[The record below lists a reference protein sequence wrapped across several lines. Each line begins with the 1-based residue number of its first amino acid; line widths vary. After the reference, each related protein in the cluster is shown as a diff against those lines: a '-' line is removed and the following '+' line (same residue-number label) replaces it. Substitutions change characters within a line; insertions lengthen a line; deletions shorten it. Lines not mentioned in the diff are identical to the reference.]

1 MRFESQVKAHRTWPG
16 VLTDSSV
23 IFLLAAALIRPL
35 FKIQYTALWYSIES
49 TFIADGR
56 FLSDHWPHPLWQPLW
71 YCGTR
76 FDYIYPPALRYGTA
90 ALSKAFSILPVRAY
104 HLYIAFFYCLGIA
117 AVYLFVRLAAK
128 SRGAAWLAAMMTLLL
143 SPSFLFLK
151 DLRLDAWHLVPV
163 RLGVLVRYGE
173 GPHISALSLLPFAL
187 ITGFLA
193 IQSWRPALFALAA
206 LFSALV
212 VSNNFYGATAMAVFF
227 PILVWSVWVTH
238 LDNWV
243 WLRAAGIAALAYGL
257 TAFWLVPS
265 YLQVTT
271 RNMQYV
277 SRPGNVWSLWV
288 ALAVA
293 ITFGM
298 LSLRFA
304 RGRRE
309 AAYQLFVCGSAMAL
323 ALVVL
328 GEHFFNFRLIGE
340 AHRLAPEFDLAMT
353 MFLVECVRYLWNS
366 NFTRLH
372 GSFSRVPWPRFAV
385 VVMVA
390 ASFVPSIDYL
400 RHAREIFVRDPD
412 YRERIEYRLTDWI
425 GRNLPGARAFAV
437 GSIRF
442 WYDTWGDLA
451 QMDGG
456 SQQGLI
462 NDLIPQA
469 NFFIT
474 SGQDA
479 PAAVAWMQAFGV
491 DAVIVTDKR
500 SQEVYHDFVNP
511 RKFDGV
517 LPEIYN
523 DHQGN
528 IIYKIPR
535 RYPGLARVVET
546 RQFWSFK
553 PIRSVL
559 ELDRLRAYV
568 DAVENGPDSIGS
580 SKWDGTDAMVLHAN
594 LKPAQSILVQET
606 YDPNWK
612 AYSDGRA
619 LPVHLDPVGF
629 MWIEVP
635 PGEREVRLQFE
646 TPLENRVGRIVSLAS
661 AVIVIWLA
669 ALGSNLLNRFRRAG

>member
-1 MRFESQVKAHRTWPG
+1 VKTNRTWPG
-16 VLTDSSV
+16 VLADSSV
-23 IFLLAAALIRPL
+23 IFLLAVALIRPL
-35 FKIQYTALWYSIES
+35 FKIKYTALWFSIES

-56 FLSDHWPHPLWQPLW
+56 FLKDHWPHPLWQPLW

-104 HLYIAFFYCLGIA
+104 HLYIAIFYCLGIA
-117 AVYLFVRLAAK
+117 GVYLFVRLVARG
-128 SRGAAWLAAMMTLLL
+128 RGAAWLAAIMTLLL

-187 ITGFLA
+187 LSGFMA

-206 LFSALV
+206 LFSSLV
-212 VSNNFYGATAMAVFF
+212 VSNNFYGAIALAIFF
-227 PILVWSVWVTH
+227 PVLVWGVWATH
-238 LDNWV
+238 LDHWV

-265 YLQVTT
+265 YFQVTT
-271 RNMQYV
+271 RNMRYV
-277 SRPGNVWSLWV
+277 SLPGNVWSRWV

-293 ITFGM
+293 LTFGL

-304 RGRRE
+304 RGRRDL
-309 AAYQLFVCGSAMAL
+309 AYRLFVCGSAL
-323 ALVVL
+323 AFGLVVL
-328 GEHFFNFRLIGE
+328 GERFLNFRLIGD
-340 AHRLAPEFDLAMT
+340 AHRLAPEFDLAVT
-353 MFLVECVRYLWNS
+353 LFLVECVRYLWTS
-366 NFTRLH
+366 DFAGLH
-372 GSFSRVPWPRFAV
+372 LPFSRAV
-385 VVMVA
+385 LTMWIRVTLVVMVA
-390 ASFVPSIDYL
+390 AWFIPSIDYL
-400 RHAREIFVRDPD
+400 RHAREIFVSDPN
-412 YRERIEYRLTDWI
+412 YRQRIEYRLTDWI
-425 GRNLPGARAFAV
+425 GRNLPGARCFAI
-437 GSIRF
+437 GSVRY

-469 NFFIT
+469 DFLIT
-474 SGQDA
+474 NGQDA
-479 PAAVAWMQAFGV
+479 AAAVAWMQAMGV
-491 DAVIVTDKR
+491 DAVIVTSKK
-500 SQEVYHDFVNP
+500 SQEVYHDFVDP
-511 RKFDGV
+511 RKFDGI
-517 LPEIYN
+517 LPEIFN
-523 DHQGN
+523 DQQGD

-535 RYPGLARVVET
+535 RYPGLARAVET
-546 RQFWSFK
+546 SRFSSIA

-568 DAVENGPDSIGS
+568 DAVEHGPDFSGS
-580 SKWDGTDAMVLHAN
+580 LKWDGTDAMVLRAN

-606 YDPNWK
+606 YDTNWR

-619 LPVHLDPVGF
+619 LPVHRDPVGF

-635 PGEREVRLQFE
+635 PGERDVRLQFE
-646 TPLENRVGRIVSLAS
+646 TPLENRVGRMLFLAS
-661 AVIVIWLA
+661 ALIVIWLVL
-669 ALGSNLLNRFRRAG
+669 LGSNLLSGFRRRA